1 MGEIK
6 TNSQLLWQ
14 LECQK
19 YTSQFNHTDKDSKPP
34 SLSVEEVHCVATSI
48 IHSNNNNNL
57 SDTNCL
63 HSILNRENQQN
74 CQWKWIQMD
83 MAVPWNFMGKKWFKI
98 NWFLFFVVTMSM
110 FFLLRYAFLL
120 GFQNH
125 PISRFCCGFCRTKT
139 DKNSQKVNRIFLN
152 IKYWILH
159 TYACKVHSQ
168 REKIRPLHGE

>member
-19 YTSQFNHTDKDSKPP
+19 YTSQFNHTNKDSKPS

-63 HSILNRENQQN
+63 HSILNRENQVN
-74 CQWKWIQMD
+74 CNWKWIPMD
-83 MAVPWNFMGKKWFKI
+83 MVVPWNFMGKKWFKI

-110 FFLLRYAFLL
+110 FFFEICVPFGIPKSSRIPFLLRFLSNKNWQKL
-120 GFQNH
+120 TKSKQN
-125 PISRFCCGFCRTKT
+125 
-139 DKNSQKVNRIFLN
+139 IF
-152 IKYWILH
+152 KY
-159 TYACKVHSQ
+159 
-168 REKIRPLHGE
+168 

>member
-63 HSILNRENQQN
+63 HSILNRENQVN

-83 MAVPWNFMGKKWFKI
+83 VVVPWNFMGKKWFKI

-110 FFLLRYAFLL
+110 FFYWDMRSFWDSKIIPYPVFVAVSVEQKL
-120 GFQNH
+120 
-125 PISRFCCGFCRTKT
+125 TKIH
-139 DKNSQKVNRIFLN
+139 KK
-152 IKYWILH
+152 
-159 TYACKVHSQ
+159 
-168 REKIRPLHGE
+168 

>member
-19 YTSQFNHTDKDSKPP
+19 YTSQFNHTNKDSKPP

-57 SDTNCL
+57 SDTNCF
-63 HSILNRENQQN
+63 HSILNRENQVN

-83 MAVPWNFMGKKWFKI
+83 MVVPWIFMGKNDLKLIGFY
-98 NWFLFFVVTMSM
+98 FLLLPCQCFFFEICVPFGIPKSSRIP
-110 FFLLRYAFLL
+110 FLLRFLSNKNWQK
-120 GFQNH
+120 FTKSKQN
-125 PISRFCCGFCRTKT
+125 
-139 DKNSQKVNRIFLN
+139 IF
-152 IKYWILH
+152 KY
-159 TYACKVHSQ
+159 
-168 REKIRPLHGE
+168 